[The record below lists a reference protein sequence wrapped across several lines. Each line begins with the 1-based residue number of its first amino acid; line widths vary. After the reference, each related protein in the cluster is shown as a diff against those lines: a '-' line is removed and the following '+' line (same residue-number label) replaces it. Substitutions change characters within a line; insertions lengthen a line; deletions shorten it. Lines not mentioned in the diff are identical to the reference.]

1 MELDSDINHASASAL
16 AVIGIPFD
24 FAKVNSGFISLIAE
38 DIITNSHSFKLF
50 SLCPI
55 NISAPNARNDLITAE
70 SFLSEPETDNP
81 FASIILAIPL
91 IPEPPIP
98 IK

>member
-1 MELDSDINHASASAL
+1 M
-16 AVIGIPFD
+16 
-24 FAKVNSGFISLIAE
+24 
-38 DIITNSHSFKLF
+38 
-50 SLCPI
+50 
-55 NISAPNARNDLITAE
+55 NISAPKARNDLITAE